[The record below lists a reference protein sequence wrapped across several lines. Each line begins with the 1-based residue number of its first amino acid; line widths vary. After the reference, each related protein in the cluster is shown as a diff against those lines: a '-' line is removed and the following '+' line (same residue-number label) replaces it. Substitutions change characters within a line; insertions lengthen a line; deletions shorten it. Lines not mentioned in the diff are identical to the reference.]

1 MTDQGPPCVVCK
13 AEMVYVGQITK
24 KGHPQ
29 DGRHL
34 YQCPTAGCTLK
45 GEGRTAVAL
54 KERYEGVVSN
64 PSPVYEI

>member
-13 AEMVYVGQITK
+13 AEMVYVGQIMK

-34 YQCPTAGCTLK
+34 YQ
-45 GEGRTAVAL
+45 
-54 KERYEGVVSN
+54 RYEGAVRS